1 MTARAPL
8 PETTSSTVSILEA
21 DYVVVGAGAVGLAF
35 VDVLLDQ
42 TDADILL
49 IDRRAEPSGHWR
61 DAYPFVRLHNVSALY
76 GVNSRPLGSGAL
88 DTAGLDAG
96 CMERAGLTEILDY
109 YDTVFRET
117 LLASGRVRWLPEH
130 DYRPEGVAVSLVDGK
145 ALSIR
150 ARRRVVDATFTDA
163 RLPKTHGPGFPV
175 APGVRCISP
184 DALEVRADG
193 ASGYTVIGAGKTAMD
208 VALHLLSQGVDPDDI
223 AWVRPR
229 EPWLLNRRRLQ
240 PAEPFFEDT
249 VGGLA
254 DEMEAASQAGSVDE
268 FFLKLEAAGVVLRL
282 DRAVVPTMFRCA
294 IAGEREVEALRS
306 VRDVVRLGH
315 VMALEPD
322 RMVLEH
328 GVRMFER
335 DRVHVHCTADGVPR
349 KTPVPIFQKDRIVP
363 QYVRRCAPVFAAAM
377 IARIEALNLT
387 DAEKND
393 LCQTVPMVDEPAH
406 WVQAHLIEGRNRLR
420 WNGVPELRTWLATS
434 RLDGFGK
441 MITRVAANPTPA
453 QAAVLD
459 RYRRALQPGYARMS
473 EWVSSG
479 RPQVG
484 ATTASLPGG

>member
-1 MTARAPL
+1 MTDRTWRTEAPAS
-8 PETTSSTVSILEA
+8 PTATLEA

-42 TDADILL
+42 TKADILL
-49 IDRRAEPSGHWR
+49 IDRRAEPGGHWR

-88 DTAGLDAG
+88 DTTGFDAG

-109 YDTVFRET
+109 YDTVFREA
-117 LLASGRVRWLPEH
+117 LLASGRVTWLPQH

-145 ALSIR
+145 TLSIK

-175 APGVRCISP
+175 VPGVRCISP
-184 DALEVRADG
+184 DALNLKAEG

-208 VALHLLSQGVDPDDI
+208 VVLHLLSQGINPDDI
-223 AWVRPR
+223 SWVRPR

-240 PAEPFFEDT
+240 PSEPFFEDT

-254 DEMEAASQAGSVDE
+254 DEMEAASEAGSVDE
-268 FFLKLEAAGVVLRL
+268 FFLKLEEAGVVLRL
-282 DRAVVPTMFRCA
+282 DCAVVPTMFRCA

-328 GVRMFER
+328 GVRLFDR

-349 KTPVPIFQKDRIVP
+349 KAATQTFQKDRIVP
-363 QYVRRCAPVFAAAM
+363 QYVRRCAPVFSAAM
-377 IARIEALNLT
+377 IARIEALDLT

-406 WVQAHLIEGRNRLR
+406 WIQAHLIEGRNRLR
-420 WNGVPELRTWLATS
+420 WNGVPELRTWLGSS
-434 RLDGFGK
+434 RLDGFGG
-441 MITRVAANPTPA
+441 MIARVAGNPTPA

-473 EWVSSG
+473 EWVSG
-479 RPQVG
+479 R
-484 ATTASLPGG
+484 